1 MFTHILVRYDEI
13 ALKKRNRAW
22 FEDLLLSNIR
32 SSVAGVA
39 SARKFRGR
47 MEVELKSED
56 SLDDV
61 VNRLSLIPGISSF
74 SPAFRLPLDA
84 EWNEIVEKAV
94 ELAKIAEKDGT
105 KVLKVICT
113 RSN

>member
-61 VNRLSLIPGISSF
+61 VNRHSLIPGI
-74 SPAFRLPLDA
+74 
-84 EWNEIVEKAV
+84 
-94 ELAKIAEKDGT
+94 
-105 KVLKVICT
+105 
-113 RSN
+113 